1 MKNNNWLNNN
11 SKQLFRVL
19 SLINDEKDMANFC
32 RDLMTESEIEA
43 LSGRWKVAQLLDSGT
58 PQREV
63 SEKTG
68 VSIATITRVNQWL
81 NRGMNGYRKAL
92 TILRGNNTNQKSH
105 SHSMAD

>member
-11 SKQLFRVL
+11 SKQLFKVL

-43 LSGRWKVAQLLDSGT
+43 LSGRWKVAQLLDSGI

-63 SEKTG
+63 SEKSS
-68 VSIATITRVNQWL
+68 VSIATVTRVNQWL
-81 NRGMNGYRKAL
+81 NRGMNGYKKAL
-92 TILRGNNTNQKSH
+92 TILRDNSAEQKPH
-105 SHSMAD
+105 SHTRAD